1 MAIVMTKKEKAMTK
15 AQAFTALIEMVQGAD
30 IEKGDEIVTILQKE
44 IDAMERKNERA
55 KEKAQEKRE
64 PIRKAIDEIV
74 AQMEEDVNYTL
85 EDLCG
90 FANVEGLTPMKLRPL
105 LKPWVDSGTLLNLK
119 AQGKSTF
126 VKPSADTKAEMEEA
140 EE

>member
-1 MAIVMTKKEKAMTK
+1 MAITIKKEKAMTK

-64 PIRKAIDEIV
+64 PLRAAVEGII
-74 AQMEEDVNYTL
+74 AQMDEDVNYTL
-85 EDLCG
+85 DDLCG
-90 FANVEGLTPMKLRPL
+90 FSGIEGMTPMKLRPL
-105 LKPWVDSGTLLNLK
+105 LNPYVTNGTIVQYKSKGKVTFCKSSGTE
-119 AQGKSTF
+119 
-126 VKPSADTKAEMEEA
+126 VEEA
-140 EE
+140 